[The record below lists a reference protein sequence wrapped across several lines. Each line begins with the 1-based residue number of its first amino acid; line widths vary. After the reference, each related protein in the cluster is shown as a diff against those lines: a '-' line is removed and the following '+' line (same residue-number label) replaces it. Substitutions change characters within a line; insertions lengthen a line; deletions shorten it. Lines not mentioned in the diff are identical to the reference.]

1 MNTVSKI
8 IFVLG
13 VGLLCYLTVKDS
25 HSNELYRV
33 LHSTSIET
41 LNKVQT
47 KIPNFLKVITAKG
60 RNIADEKYKCKLL
73 ENTSIKDDC

>member
-8 IFVLG
+8 LFVLG
-13 VGLLCYLTVKDS
+13 VVLLCYLTVKDS

-33 LHSTSIET
+33 LHSTSIDT

-47 KIPNFLKVITAKG
+47 KLPNILKVVTAKG
-60 RNIADEKYKCKLL
+60 RNIVDEKYKCKLL
-73 ENTSIKDDC
+73 ENTDIKDDC